1 MTISIV
7 TGGAGFI
14 GSHIVEKLL
23 QLEHMVVVIDNEYS
37 DNDNFH
43 WRKDTLNV
51 NIDITDYKGLKQ
63 AFTGADYIFHCAAE
77 ARIGPAIE
85 NPVNALN
92 INTIGTCNVLQCA
105 REVKA
110 KKVLYSSTSSG
121 YGLNEAPN
129 VETQPDDCLN
139 PYSVSKVNGEKLCKM
154 YTDLFGLETVIFR
167 YFNVYGNRQPIKGQ
181 YAPVIGIFLRQL
193 ENDQELTI
201 VGDGEQRRDFVNVKD
216 VVQANILAAT
226 KELDDSALGQVYNVG
241 TGVNYSVNEIAKMIS
256 DFTVNIDAR
265 PGEAKET
272 LAHISRIKGTLG
284 WEPTIKVEDWISEQL
299 TPEIPPQN
307 ENPIRRSFD
316 KIKNWL
322 YGE

>member
-14 GSHIVEKLL
+14 GSHIVEELKRLD
-23 QLEHMVVVIDNEYS
+23 HMVVVIDNEYS

-51 NIDITDYKGLKQ
+51 DIDITDYKGLKN
-63 AFTGADYIFHCAAE
+63 AFTGADYVFHLAAE

-105 REVKA
+105 REVGA

-139 PYSVSKVNGEKLCKM
+139 PYSVSKIAGEKLCKM
-154 YTDLFGLETVIFR
+154 YTDLYGLKTIVFR
-167 YFNVYGNRQPIKGQ
+167 YFNVFGERAPRKGQ
-181 YAPVIGIFLRQL
+181 YAPVTGIFLRQKAAG
-193 ENDQELTI
+193 EPLTI
-201 VGDGEQRRDFVNVKD
+201 VGDGEQRRDYIYVKD
-216 VVQANILAAT
+216 VANANVMAAISNP
-226 KELDDSALGQVYNVG
+226 DDDAYGQVYNVG
-241 TGVNYSVNEIAKMIS
+241 SGKNYSVNEIASFIS
-256 DFTVNIDAR
+256 DDTINIPPRIGEARNSLANIDKIRKTFAWK
-265 PGEAKET
+265 PEMNVEEW
-272 LAHISRIKGTLG
+272 IKT
-284 WEPTIKVEDWISEQL
+284 QL
-299 TPEIPPQN
+299 
-307 ENPIRRSFD
+307 
-316 KIKNWL
+316 
-322 YGE
+322 

>member
-14 GSHIVEKLL
+14 GSHIVEKLKR
-23 QLEHMVVVIDNEYS
+23 LEHMVVVIDNEYS

-51 NIDITDYKGLKQ
+51 NIDITDYKALKK

-105 REVKA
+105 REVGA

-129 VETQPDDCLN
+129 IETQPDDCLN
-139 PYSVSKVNGEKLCKM
+139 PYSVSKIAGEKLCKM
-154 YTDLFGLETVIFR
+154 YTDLYGLNTIIFR
-167 YFNVYGNRQPIKGQ
+167 YFNVFGERAPRKGQ
-181 YAPVIGIFLRQL
+181 YAPVTGIFLRQKAAG
-193 ENDQELTI
+193 ESLTI
-201 VGDGEQRRDFVNVKD
+201 VGDGEQRRDYIYVKD
-216 VVQANILAAT
+216 VANANVMAAISNP
-226 KELDDSALGQVYNVG
+226 DDDAYGQVYNVG
-241 TGVNYSVNEIAKMIS
+241 SGKNYSVNEIASFIS
-256 DFTVNIDAR
+256 DDTINIPPR
-265 PGEAKET
+265 IGEARNS
-272 LAHISRIKGTLG
+272 LANI
-284 WEPTIKVEDWISEQL
+284 
-299 TPEIPPQN
+299 
-307 ENPIRRSFD
+307 D
-316 KIKNWL
+316 KIKKTFAWKPEVDVEEWIKTQL
-322 YGE
+322 

>member
-14 GSHIVEKLL
+14 GSHIVEKLKRL
-23 QLEHMVVVIDNEYS
+23 DHMVVVVDNEYS

-51 NIDITDYKGLKQ
+51 NIDITDYKALKK

-105 REVKA
+105 REVGA

-129 VETQPDDCLN
+129 IETQPDDCLN
-139 PYSVSKVNGEKLCKM
+139 PYSVSKIAGEKLCKM
-154 YTDLFGLETVIFR
+154 YTDLYGLRTIIFR
-167 YFNVYGNRQPIKGQ
+167 YFNVFGERAPRKGQ
-181 YAPVIGIFLRQL
+181 YAPVTGIFLRQK
-193 ENDQELTI
+193 EAGEPLTI
-201 VGDGEQRRDFVNVKD
+201 VGDGEQRRDYIYVKD
-216 VVQANILAAT
+216 VANANVMAAISNP
-226 KELDDSALGQVYNVG
+226 DDDAYGQVYNVG
-241 TGVNYSVNEIAKMIS
+241 SGKNYSVNEIASFIS
-256 DFTVNIDAR
+256 DDTINIPPRIGEARNSLANIDKIQKTFAWK
-265 PGEAKET
+265 PEVDVET
-272 LAHISRIKGTLG
+272 WIK
-284 WEPTIKVEDWISEQL
+284 EQL
-299 TPEIPPQN
+299 N
-307 ENPIRRSFD
+307 
-316 KIKNWL
+316 
-322 YGE
+322 G